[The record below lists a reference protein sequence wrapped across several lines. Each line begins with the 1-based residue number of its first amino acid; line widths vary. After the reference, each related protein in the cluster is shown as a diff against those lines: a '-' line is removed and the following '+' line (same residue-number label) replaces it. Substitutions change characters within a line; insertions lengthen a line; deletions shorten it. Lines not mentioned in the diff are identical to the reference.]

1 MKTKDRIIHGALT
14 LFNQNGER
22 NITTNHIA
30 AHLEISP
37 GNLYYH
43 FGNKEEIINGI
54 FDNYAQELKIRFKP
68 MAEEDQSNMP
78 SVQIMLSY
86 LDSIFELMWNYRFF
100 YANLPDILSRDAKLK
115 LKYTNAQ
122 QSLND
127 NLMSIMKGFRNSGVI
142 ALEDDELQA
151 LTKTLHLVASC
162 WINYQTA
169 LLSDNEITEN
179 IIYQGMLQMLNVV
192 RPMATVQ
199 GRVQILE
206 LEAHYRSRVAASC

>member
-1 MKTKDRIIHGALT
+1 MKTKDRIIHGALE

-43 FGNKEEIINGI
+43 FRNKEAIISGI
-54 FDNYAQELKIRFKP
+54 FDNYAKELATRFQP
-68 MAEEDQSNMP
+68 MAENGQPAMP
-78 SVQIMLSY
+78 SVQLMLGY

-100 YANLPDILSRDAKLK
+100 YANLPDILSRDEALK
-115 LKYTNAQ
+115 SQYTNAQ
-122 QSLND
+122 HSLHE
-127 NLMSIMKGFRNSGVI
+127 NLIAIMNGFRDSGVI
-142 ALEDDELQA
+142 ALEDDELHA

-169 LLSDNEITEN
+169 LLSDNEITKSV
-179 IIYQGMLQMLNVV
+179 IYQGMLQMLNVV
-192 RPMATVQ
+192 RPMATEQ
-199 GRVQILE
+199 GREQILA
-206 LEAHYRSRVAASC
+206 LEAHYKSRLLM

>member
-1 MKTKDRIIHGALT
+1 MKTKDRIILGALE

-22 NITTNHIA
+22 SITTNHIA

-43 FGNKEEIINGI
+43 FRNKEEIINGI
-54 FDNYAQELKIRFKP
+54 FDNYAQELKIRFQP
-68 MAEEDQSNMP
+68 MAEEEQSSIP
-78 SVQIMLSY
+78 GVQIMLTY
-86 LDSIFELMWNYRFF
+86 LDSIFVLMWNYRFF
-100 YANLPDILSRDAKLK
+100 YANLPDILNRDAKLK
-115 LKYTNAQ
+115 QKYTKAQ
-122 QSLND
+122 KSLND
-127 NLMSIMKGFRNSGVI
+127 NLLSIMQSFRETGII

-169 LLSDNEITEN
+169 LLSDKEITED

-192 RPMATVQ
+192 RPMATEQ
-199 GRVQILE
+199 GRVQILA
-206 LEAHYRSRVAASC
+206 LEEHYQNKLL

>member
-1 MKTKDRIIHGALT
+1 MKTKDRIILGALT

-22 NITTNHIA
+22 SVTTNHIA

-43 FGNKEEIINGI
+43 FGNKEAIINSI
-54 FDNYAQELKIRFKP
+54 FDNYAQDLKERFQP
-68 MAEEDQSNMP
+68 MAEEEQSSMP
-78 SVQIMLSY
+78 SVQIMMSY

-100 YANLPDILSRDAKLK
+100 YANLPDILSRDDALK
-115 LKYTNAQ
+115 LKYVKAQ
-122 QSLND
+122 AALND
-127 NLMSIMKGFRNSGVI
+127 NLIAIMNSFRDSGLI
-142 ALEDDELQA
+142 ALEDDELKS

-169 LLSDNEITEN
+169 LLSDKEITEN

-192 RPMATVQ
+192 RPIATEQ
-199 GRVQILE
+199 GRAQILE
-206 LEAHYRSRVAASC
+206 LEAHYQSRL

>member
-127 NLMSIMKGFRNSGVI
+127 NLMSIMQGFRNSGVI

-179 IIYQGMLQMLNVV
+179 VIYQGMLQMLNVV
-192 RPMATVQ
+192 RPMATAQ

-206 LEAHYRSRVAASC
+206 LEAHYKGRL

>member
-22 NITTNHIA
+22 NVTTNHIA

-100 YANLPDILSRDAKLK
+100 YANLPDILSRDTKLK

-179 IIYQGMLQMLNVV
+179 VIYQGMLQMLNVV
-192 RPMATVQ
+192 RPMATAQ

-206 LEAHYRSRVAASC
+206 LEAHYKGRL

>member
-1 MKTKDRIIHGALT
+1 MKTKDRIILGALT

-43 FGNKEEIINGI
+43 FRNKEEIIHGI
-54 FDNYAQELKIRFKP
+54 FDNYAIDLKTRFKP
-68 MAEEDQSNMP
+68 MAEEEQSTMP

-100 YANLPDILSRDAKLK
+100 YANLPDILSRDEALK
-115 LKYTNAQ
+115 LKYVKAQ
-122 QSLND
+122 TSLND
-127 NLMSIMKGFRNSGVI
+127 NLITIMNGFRDSGLI
-142 ALEDDELQA
+142 ALEDDELYA

-169 LLSDNEITEN
+169 LLSDKEITED

-192 RPMATVQ
+192 RPMATEQ
-199 GRVQILE
+199 GRVKILE
-206 LEAHYRSRVAASC
+206 LEAHYKNRL

>member
-115 LKYTNAQ
+115 LKYINAQ

-169 LLSDNEITEN
+169 LLSDKEITEN

-192 RPMATVQ
+192 RPMATAQ

-206 LEAHYRSRVAASC
+206 LEAHYKGRL

>member
-1 MKTKDRIIHGALT
+1 MKTKDRIILGALT

-68 MAEEDQSNMP
+68 MAEDDQSNMP
-78 SVQIMLSY
+78 SMQIMLSY

-100 YANLPDILSRDAKLK
+100 YANLPDILSRDEKLK
-115 LKYTNAQ
+115 LKYTKAQ
-122 QSLND
+122 LALHD
-127 NLMSIMKGFRNSGVI
+127 NLIAIMNNFRDSGLI

-169 LLSDNEITEN
+169 LLSDKEITEN

-192 RPMATVQ
+192 RPMATKQ
-199 GRVQILE
+199 GRVQVLE
-206 LEAHYRSRVAASC
+206 LEKHYQSRVAASC

>member
-1 MKTKDRIIHGALT
+1 MKTKDRIILGALE

-43 FGNKEEIINGI
+43 FRNKEAIISEI
-54 FDNYAQELKIRFKP
+54 FDNYAKELATRFQP
-68 MAEEDQSNMP
+68 VAEHDQQSMP
-78 SVQIMLSY
+78 SAKIMLSY
-86 LDSIFELMWNYRFF
+86 LDSIFALMWNYRFF
-100 YANLPDILSRDAKLK
+100 YANLPDILSRDEALK
-115 LKYTNAQ
+115 SKYTNAQ
-122 QSLND
+122 QALHE
-127 NLMSIMKGFRNSGVI
+127 NLIAIMNGFRDSGLI
-142 ALEDDELQA
+142 ELEDDELYA

-169 LLSDNEITEN
+169 LLSDKEITQS

-192 RPMATVQ
+192 RPMATKQ
-199 GRVQILE
+199 GRVQILA
-206 LEAHYRSRVAASC
+206 LEAHYKSQL

>member
-1 MKTKDRIIHGALT
+1 MKTKDRIILSALE

-22 NITTNHIA
+22 SITTNHIA

-43 FGNKEEIINGI
+43 FRNKEEIINGI
-54 FDNYAQELKIRFKP
+54 FDNYAQELKIRFQP
-68 MAEEDQSNMP
+68 MAEEEQSSIP
-78 SVQIMLSY
+78 GVQIMLTY
-86 LDSIFELMWNYRFF
+86 LDSIFVLMWNYRFF
-100 YANLPDILSRDAKLK
+100 YANLPDILNRDAKLK
-115 LKYTNAQ
+115 QKYTKAQ
-122 QSLND
+122 NSLND
-127 NLMSIMKGFRNSGVI
+127 NLLSIMQSFRETGII

-169 LLSDNEITEN
+169 LLSDKEITEN

-192 RPMATVQ
+192 RPMATEQ
-199 GRVQILE
+199 GRVQILA
-206 LEAHYRSRVAASC
+206 LEEHYQNKLL

>member
-179 IIYQGMLQMLNVV
+179 VIYQGMLQMLNVV
-192 RPMATVQ
+192 RPMATAQ

>member
-43 FGNKEEIINGI
+43 FRNKEEIIHGI
-54 FDNYAQELKIRFKP
+54 FDNYAQELKVRFKP
-68 MAEEDQSNMP
+68 MAKEDQSTMP

-100 YANLPDILSRDAKLK
+100 YANLPDILSRDEALK
-115 LKYTNAQ
+115 LKYVKAQ
-122 QSLND
+122 AALND
-127 NLMSIMKGFRNSGVI
+127 NLIAIMNGFRDSGLI
-142 ALEDDELQA
+142 ALKDDELKS
-151 LTKTLHLVASC
+151 LTKTLHIVASC

-169 LLSDNEITEN
+169 LLSDKEITEDS
-179 IIYQGMLQMLNVV
+179 IYQGMLQMLNVV
-192 RPMATVQ
+192 RPIATEQ

-206 LEAHYRSRVAASC
+206 LEKHYQSRVSASN

>member
-1 MKTKDRIIHGALT
+1 MKTKDRIILGALT

-22 NITTNHIA
+22 SVTTNHIA

-43 FGNKEEIINGI
+43 FGNKEAIINSI
-54 FDNYAQELKIRFKP
+54 FDNYAQDLKERFQP
-68 MAEEDQSNMP
+68 MAEEEQSSMP
-78 SVQIMLSY
+78 SVQIMMSY

-100 YANLPDILSRDAKLK
+100 YANLPDILSRDDALK
-115 LKYTNAQ
+115 LKYVKAQ
-122 QSLND
+122 AALND
-127 NLMSIMKGFRNSGVI
+127 NLIAIMNSFRDSGLI
-142 ALEDDELQA
+142 ALEDDELKS

-169 LLSDNEITEN
+169 LLSDKEITEN

-192 RPMATVQ
+192 RPIATEQ
-199 GRVQILE
+199 GRAQILE
-206 LEAHYRSRVAASC
+206 LEAHYKGRL

>member
-22 NITTNHIA
+22 SVTTNHIA

-43 FGNKEEIINGI
+43 FGNKEAIINSI

-127 NLMSIMKGFRNSGVI
+127 NLMSIMKGFRKSGVI

-169 LLSDNEITEN
+169 LLSDKEITEN

-192 RPMATVQ
+192 RPMATEQ

-206 LEAHYRSRVAASC
+206 LEAHYKGRL

>member
-1 MKTKDRIIHGALT
+1 MKTKDRIILGALT

-43 FGNKEEIINGI
+43 FSNKEEIINSI
-54 FDNYAQELKIRFKP
+54 FDNYALELKTRFKP
-68 MAEEDQSNMP
+68 TAEEEKSNMP

-127 NLMSIMKGFRNSGVI
+127 NLMSIMKGFRKSGVI

-169 LLSDNEITEN
+169 LLSDKEITEN

-192 RPMATVQ
+192 RPMATEQ

-206 LEAHYRSRVAASC
+206 LEAHYKGRL

>member
-1 MKTKDRIIHGALT
+1 MKTKDRIILGALE

-22 NITTNHIA
+22 SITTNHIA

-43 FGNKEEIINGI
+43 FRNKEEIINGI
-54 FDNYAQELKIRFKP
+54 FDNYAQELKIRFQP
-68 MAEEDQSNMP
+68 MAEEEQSSIP
-78 SVQIMLSY
+78 GVQIMLTY
-86 LDSIFELMWNYRFF
+86 LDSIFVLMWNYRFF
-100 YANLPDILSRDAKLK
+100 YANLPDILNRDAKLK
-115 LKYTNAQ
+115 QKYTKAQ
-122 QSLND
+122 NSLND
-127 NLMSIMKGFRNSGVI
+127 NLLSIMQSFRETGII

-169 LLSDNEITEN
+169 LLSDKEITEN

-192 RPMATVQ
+192 RPMATEQ
-199 GRVQILE
+199 GRVQILA
-206 LEAHYRSRVAASC
+206 LEEHYQNKLL

>member
-1 MKTKDRIIHGALT
+1 MKTKDRIILGALE

-22 NITTNHIA
+22 SITTNHIA

-43 FGNKEEIINGI
+43 FRNKEEIINGI
-54 FDNYAQELKIRFKP
+54 FDNYAQELKIRFQP
-68 MAEEDQSNMP
+68 MAEEEQSSIP
-78 SVQIMLSY
+78 GVQIMLTY
-86 LDSIFELMWNYRFF
+86 LDSIFVLMWNYRFF
-100 YANLPDILSRDAKLK
+100 YANLPDILNRDAKLK
-115 LKYTNAQ
+115 QKYTKAQ
-122 QSLND
+122 NSLND
-127 NLMSIMKGFRNSGVI
+127 NLLSIMQSFREIGII

-169 LLSDNEITEN
+169 LLSDKEITEN

-192 RPMATVQ
+192 RPMATEQ
-199 GRVQILE
+199 GRVQILA
-206 LEAHYRSRVAASC
+206 LEEHYQNKLL

>member
-179 IIYQGMLQMLNVV
+179 VIYQGMLQMLNVV
-192 RPMATVQ
+192 RPMATAQ

-206 LEAHYRSRVAASC
+206 LEAHYKGRL

>member
-43 FGNKEEIINGI
+43 FRNKEEIINGI
-54 FDNYAQELKIRFKP
+54 FDNYAQELKVRFKP
-68 MAEEDQSNMP
+68 MAEEDQSTMP

-127 NLMSIMKGFRNSGVI
+127 NLMSIMKGFRSSGVI

-169 LLSDNEITEN
+169 LLSDKEITEN

-192 RPMATVQ
+192 RPMATEQ

-206 LEAHYRSRVAASC
+206 LEAHYKNRL

>member
-1 MKTKDRIIHGALT
+1 MKTKDRIIFAALA

-43 FGNKEEIINGI
+43 FGNKEEIISAI
-54 FDNYAQELKIRFKP
+54 FDNYAQELKVRFKP
-68 MAEEDQSNMP
+68 MAQEQSSIA

-86 LDSIFELMWNYRFF
+86 LDSMFELMWNYRFF
-100 YANLPDILSRDAKLK
+100 YANLPDILSRDSSLK
-115 LKYTNAQ
+115 MKYIRAQ
-122 QSLND
+122 QLLSD
-127 NLMSIMKGFRNSGVI
+127 NLMTIMRGFRESGLI
-142 ALEDDELQA
+142 DLADDELQA

-169 LLSDNEITEN
+169 LLSDKEITES

-192 RPMATVQ
+192 RPMATEQ
-199 GRVQILE
+199 GREQILK
-206 LEAHYRSRVAASC
+206 LEAHYRNKF